1 VKRVGIDSKR
11 FKESCML
18 YVSVD
23 DYERRNQKDP
33 ELIRNEVYAAAWS
46 KSHPAVC

>member
-23 DYERRNQKDP
+23 DYEMRNQKDQDLMR
-33 ELIRNEVYAAAWS
+33 EFF
-46 KSHPAVC
+46 